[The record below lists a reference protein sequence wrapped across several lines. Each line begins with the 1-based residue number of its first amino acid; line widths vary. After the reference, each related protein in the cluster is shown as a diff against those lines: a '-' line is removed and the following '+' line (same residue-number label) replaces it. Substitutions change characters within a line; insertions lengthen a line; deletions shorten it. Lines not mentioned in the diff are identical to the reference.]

1 MKIFRKL
8 HINRLELKIR
18 HAMATGVLP
27 TVQRN
32 GTRDA
37 APKTGAEK
45 PDGNDAGQSR

>member
-8 HINRLELKIR
+8 HQQMELKIR

-32 GTRDA
+32 TTTGTTQ
-37 APKTGAEK
+37 KTELEK
-45 PDGNDAGQSR
+45 PDRNDAGGSK